1 MFKIEDDIIYI
12 TRGDDAAIDITAY
25 IGDDKTEE
33 YELQDGDKFIFSVRK
48 IASAGSELVFAIE
61 SETGRIVI
69 SHEDTADKE
78 VGKYSADVQLNTA
91 SGGRYTIW
99 PKFDVTKPSK
109 EFNYK
114 NFCIMSEVTMV

>member
-1 MFKIEDDIIYI
+1 MFKIENDTIYI
-12 TRGDDAAIDITAY
+12 TRGDDAALEVTAY
-25 IGDDKTEE
+25 LDDEQTEE
-33 YELQDGDKFIFSVRK
+33 YVLQEGDKFILSVRK
-48 IASAGSELVFAIE
+48 IASAGSTLVFSVE
-61 SETGRIVI
+61 STTGRIVL

-78 VGKYSADVQLNTA
+78 VGKYSADIQLNTA

-114 NFCIMSEVTMV
+114 NFCIMSEVTIP